1 MKRALSLGFL
11 ALIAYVL
18 FLFVTFPAARAY
30 QYIADQFPAN
40 IKLYGLKGSVWSG
53 KAELITLASQQYSNA
68 SWHFQPKSL
77 FVGEALFYLDLDN
90 GQSQI
95 KGSVGLNWSQS
106 LILRD
111 LVFQQEL
118 VDLQALAQTSAIVAG
133 KISGRVENM
142 VLSRTRITVAS
153 GKFVL
158 RDTALLLPRRTEWGD
173 FKLDISKPD
182 SDVLMKL
189 SDQGGPLLANGTV
202 VVDENNAY
210 QVDLAVQAASGAS
223 NDLIQGVD
231 LFGRPGN
238 DGKVHLKYNGSLS
251 ELLGVKSN
259 GGSINSDNPA

>member
-11 ALIAYVL
+11 ALIAYVI
-18 FLFVTFPAARAY
+18 FLFATFPAARAY
-30 QYIADQFPAN
+30 HYVADYFPTN

-53 KAELITLASQQYSNA
+53 KAELMTLASQQYSNA
-68 SWHFQPKSL
+68 SWRFQPKSL

-95 KGSVGLNWSQS
+95 KGNVGVNWSRS

-111 LVFQQEL
+111 LVLQQEL
-118 VDLQALAQTSAIVAG
+118 VDLQALAQTSATVAG
-133 KISGRVENM
+133 KISGRVENI
-142 VLSRTRITVAS
+142 VLSRTVISDANA
-153 GKFVL
+153 KFAL

-173 FKLDISKPD
+173 FKVDISQPD
-182 SDVLMKL
+182 SNTMVKL

-210 QVDLAVQAASGAS
+210 KADLAVQAASGAS
-223 NDLIQGVD
+223 NDLIQGIG

-238 DGKVHLKYNGSLS
+238 DGKVRLKYNGSLS
-251 ELLGVKSN
+251 ELLGVKPN
-259 GGSINSDNPA
+259 GGSTNNNNPA